1 MSFVVCLIDDALL
14 RVNREPKLLSE
25 CQINNKIL
33 DIAPEEDAE
42 EHEKNLQA
50 FIESI
55 ISQTDMTLYGYTNP
69 TFYNSNIGQHPAF
82 DVVIY
87 DWDYAGSG
95 GAIDPAEQLEKLIND
110 SHCFVYV
117 YSHMDDG
124 VHKEQIEAIKAKNP
138 HRVDFLLKGETN
150 SAETL
155 KSKIQEYKSSSFS
168 AQFAQQFRVNAS
180 KSVEK
185 ILVRLAHLGTEK
197 FHKMMGT
204 NDEEKKKDLV
214 EFISEKFKNE
224 LMQMSFSLPPV
235 ETTEEGGSTT
245 APETV
250 ETVASPEEPSI
261 KELWHYRMYSTIS
274 DERVRK
280 GDIYKNIDDE
290 YILIMTPNC
299 QLVKYHDNKTFG
311 ILNYCNLIATSNL
324 ENTIKR
330 LVLHEG
336 TAKAQNTCL
345 GKSVQP
351 VYSLINQVGS
361 KESAPFILPYVTL
374 EDVNL
379 VLFPKM
385 FTYTEIQVKNQ
396 QAYLKRD
403 ELAGYT
409 YVTSL
414 SEPFLSELIKEIYDK
429 LERNGVPNFSDQVQ
443 KEINSILL
451 GSFTP

>member
-1 MSFVVCLIDDALL
+1 MSFAICLIDDDLIKIE
-14 RVNREPKLLSE
+14 RTDKLLSE
-25 CQINNKIL
+25 YQIKHMLINMIP
-33 DIAPEEDAE
+33 DDAE
-42 EHEKNLQA
+42 EHERNLHA
-50 FIESI
+50 FIDSI
-55 ISQTDMTLYGYTNP
+55 LGDANISLYGYTNP
-69 TFYNSNIGQHPAF
+69 TLYNGNIGKQPAF

-87 DWDYAGSG
+87 DWDYGQTAGV
-95 GAIDPAEQLEKLIND
+95 IDPSEQLIKLVD
-110 SHCFVYV
+110 GSHCFVYI

-124 VHKEQIEAIKAKNP
+124 AHKAKIQEIQRQYPN
-138 HRVDFLLKGETN
+138 RIDFLLKGEEG
-150 SAETL
+150 SIESL
-155 KSKIQEYKSSSFS
+155 KQKITTYRTSSFS
-168 AQFAQQFRVNAS
+168 AQFAQQLRVNAS

-185 ILVRLAHLGTEK
+185 ILVKLAHLDIEK
-197 FHKMMGT
+197 LHKMMGT
-204 NDEEKKKDLV
+204 NNEEKRKDLV
-214 EFISEKFKNE
+214 EFIGEKFKNQ
-224 LMQMSFSLPPV
+224 LMQMDLTLPDVATV
-235 ETTEEGGSTT
+235 EEATGTLGT
-245 APETV
+245 ETV
-250 ETVASPEEPSI
+250 REVEPSI
-261 KELWHYRMYSTIS
+261 KELWHYRMYSSIS

-280 GDIYKNIDDE
+280 GDIYKNSDDE

-324 ENTIKR
+324 ENTVKR

-351 VYSLINQVGS
+351 IYSLINQIGS
-361 KESAPFILPYVTL
+361 KESAPFILPYVML

-379 VLFPKM
+379 ILFPKM
-385 FTYTEIQVKNQ
+385 FTYMEIQVKNQ
-396 QAYLKRD
+396 QGYLKRD

-409 YVTSL
+409 YITSL

-451 GSFTP
+451 GSFTS